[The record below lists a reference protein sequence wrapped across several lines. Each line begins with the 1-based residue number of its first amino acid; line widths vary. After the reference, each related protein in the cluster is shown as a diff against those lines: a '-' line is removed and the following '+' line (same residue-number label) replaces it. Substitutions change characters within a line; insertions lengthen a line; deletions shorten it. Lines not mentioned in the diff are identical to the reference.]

1 MADKSDKTERI
12 TLRLSPE
19 EKARWEQLANGRP
32 LGAWIRARVA
42 DGIARPEVVNGDDLP
57 VMAARELTTDEI
69 RQFKPDF
76 KGRR

>member
-12 TLRLSPE
+12 TLRISPE

-42 DGIARPEVVNGDDLP
+42 EGIARPEVVNGDERP
-57 VMAARELTTDEI
+57 VMVARRLTTNEI
-69 RQFKPDF
+69 RQVKPDF
-76 KGRR
+76 KGGR